1 MAAHRAQADAAEIEA
16 QAQAERR
23 LADESDAAQQRGEVA
38 SGSVR
43 TDIVPPSNDVRP
55 ATAADLGLTRKA
67 IHETRRL
74 RDAEVIFLTPCG

>member
-16 QAQAERR
+16 QAERR
-23 LADESDAAQQRGEVA
+23 LADGSDAAQQRGEVA